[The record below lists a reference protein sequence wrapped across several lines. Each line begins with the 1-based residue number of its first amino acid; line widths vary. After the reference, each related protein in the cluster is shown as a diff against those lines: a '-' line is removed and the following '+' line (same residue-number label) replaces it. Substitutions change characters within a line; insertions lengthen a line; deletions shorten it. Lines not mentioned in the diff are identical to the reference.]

1 MRAAS
6 PYDESSRSRLA
17 AAAALA
23 EMQESSRL
31 TTMHLTTRA
40 RTSPNRNQLLPL
52 SLLACG
58 LTGLSA
64 LPARAETC
72 QFLNPV
78 GGNGVTPI
86 VTKTVSAGNP
96 LPFGRPNWNTD
107 FYVTQQ
113 YQFFK
118 LFFTANSSV
127 SATYPIQAYLKFSDG
142 SNLRVYDGN
151 VAPTPGTGGSIR
163 VAGYPG
169 KQVDQV
175 NIKVGATNNMAATGF
190 TYRISVQ
197 GCN

>member
-1 MRAAS
+1 MPLTAS
-6 PYDESSRSRLA
+6 LQARPRRKRLLPLA
-17 AAAALA
+17 LFSGGLISLSPVPALA
-23 EMQESSRL
+23 E
-31 TTMHLTTRA
+31 
-40 RTSPNRNQLLPL
+40 
-52 SLLACG
+52 
-58 LTGLSA
+58 
-64 LPARAETC
+64 TC
-72 QFLNPV
+72 TFLNPV

-86 VTKTVSAGNP
+86 VTKTVSPGNP

-113 YQFFK
+113 YRYFK

-142 SNLRVYDGN
+142 SNLQVYN
-151 VAPTPGTGGSIR
+151 TNFTPTPGTGGSIR

-169 KQVDQV
+169 KMVNQV
-175 NIKVGATNNMAATGF
+175 NIKVGATDNMAATGF

>member
-1 MRAAS
+1 MPMTAPAQTS
-6 PYDESSRSRLA
+6 PRRSRL
-17 AAAALA
+17 LA
-23 EMQESSRL
+23 
-31 TTMHLTTRA
+31 
-40 RTSPNRNQLLPL
+40 L

-58 LTGLSA
+58 VASLSS

-113 YQFFK
+113 YSYFK
-118 LFFTANSSV
+118 LFFTADSSV
-127 SATYPIQAYLKFSDG
+127 SATYPIQAFLKFADG
-142 SNLRVYDGN
+142 SSLQVYN
-151 VAPTPGTGGSIR
+151 SNFTPTPGTGGSIR
-163 VAGYPG
+163 VSGYPG
-169 KQVDQV
+169 KLVNQV
-175 NIKVGATNNMAATGF
+175 NIKVGATSNMAATGF